1 VSSPTD
7 CPSLIERVRRII
19 MEEVLPILHMDG
31 GGVEVLTIQDGVV
44 QVRLLGSCGGCPGT
58 IQTVLMVLEE
68 ELRRRV
74 PGVEYL
80 EAVP

>member
-1 VSSPTD
+1 MSPSNNS
-7 CPSLIERVRRII
+7 PNLMERVCQII
-19 MEEVLPILHMDG
+19 HEEVLPILHLDG
-31 GGVEVLTIQDGVV
+31 GGIEVLGVDQGVV
-44 QVRLLGSCGGCPGT
+44 RVRLLGSCGSCPST
-58 IQTVLMVLEE
+58 IHTVLLILED